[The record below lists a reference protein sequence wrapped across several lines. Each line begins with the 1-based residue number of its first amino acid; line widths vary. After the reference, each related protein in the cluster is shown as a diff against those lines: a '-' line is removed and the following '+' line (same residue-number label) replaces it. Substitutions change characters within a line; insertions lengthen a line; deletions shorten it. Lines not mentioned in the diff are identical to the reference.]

1 MHDQYRLK
9 VGFRTVQVSGNEFL
23 INGKPF
29 YFHGVDKHEDADVS
43 VSAQSSSTCCH
54 GRPVTCSTALYV
66 HLCSMA
72 HWCSVSVMCVN
83 NRLCG
88 RSEGRA
94 LTTPPISRTYM

>member
-1 MHDQYRLK
+1 MYDQYRLK

-43 VSAQSSSTCCH
+43 VSARSPSTYCR

-66 HLCSMA
+66 HLWSMA
-72 HWCSVSVMCVN
+72 LWCSVCVMCVN
-83 NRLCG
+83 HLCG
-88 RSEGRA
+88 RSEGRG
-94 LTTPPISRTYM
+94 LTTPPISRTCT

>member
-43 VSAQSSSTCCH
+43 VA
-54 GRPVTCSTALYV
+54 ALV
-66 HLCSMA
+66 L
-72 HWCSVSVMCVN
+72 
-83 NRLCG
+83 
-88 RSEGRA
+88 A
-94 LTTPPISRTYM
+94 LAAVVVQ